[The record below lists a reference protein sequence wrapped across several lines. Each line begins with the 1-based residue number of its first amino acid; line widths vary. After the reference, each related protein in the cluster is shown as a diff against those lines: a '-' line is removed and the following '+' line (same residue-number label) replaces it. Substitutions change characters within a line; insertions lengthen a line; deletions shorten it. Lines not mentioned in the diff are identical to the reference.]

1 MRVLYLAAGRDL
13 SARDAGTTHTLN
25 IARAL
30 SRLGVEITLA
40 SANVPEGLEGIRT
53 VEVVLSKKE
62 RIRPSEETL
71 EQLIE
76 LVGEFDL
83 IQERAEESGGLGV
96 KLAQYTET
104 CLVLEINT
112 PLSGHPNAFVRKLA
126 DWNLRR
132 QARAAA
138 AIITQTPV
146 SRHIIETYSKAPV
159 YVVPNAADPELFNP
173 EAAPAALPS
182 AAARR
187 PVVAFAGSLRPW
199 HGVEDLIAAGAHV
212 MTGHRE
218 TFFLFIG
225 GGARLGEL
233 MDSAAETLGEGNFH
247 FTGAVAPEN
256 VPAYL
261 AAADILVAPFSP
273 QRDRVRKAQFDRYGM
288 WWSPVKIFEYMA
300 MGKPIVASAAGPVA
314 EYISR
319 AGVTVPPGDVIGLA
333 HAISRL
339 LDDPELA
346 ATLGG
351 HARRKFLERHTWSHA
366 AQATLAAWKDIL
378 EGRQKVSVTR

>member
-1 MRVLYLAAGRDL
+1 M
-13 SARDAGTTHTLN
+13 
-25 IARAL
+25 ARAL
-30 SRLGVEITLA
+30 LRLGVRITLA
-40 SANVPEGLEGIRT
+40 SANVPEGIEGIRT
-53 VEVVLSKKE
+53 VEVRLKKRD
-62 RIRPSEETL
+62 RIRPSQDTL
-71 EQLIE
+71 EQVAE
-76 LVGEFDL
+76 LVGAFDL

-96 KLAQYTET
+96 KLAQMTEK
-104 CLVLEINT
+104 CLILEINT
-112 PLSGHPNAFVRKLA
+112 PLSGHANVFVRRLA

-132 QARAAA
+132 QARAAT

-146 SRHIIETYSKAPV
+146 SRHIIETYSQAPV
-159 YVVPNAADPELFNP
+159 YVVPNAADPEVFSP
-173 EAAPAALPS
+173 EVAPAALPVKG
-182 AAARR
+182 ARR

-199 HGVEDLIAAGAHV
+199 HGVEDLIAGGAHV
-212 MTGHRE
+212 LTAHRE
-218 TFFLFIG
+218 AFFLFVG
-225 GGARLGEL
+225 GGTRLGEL
-233 MDSAAETLGEGNFH
+233 RADAKQTLGEGNFH
-247 FTGAVAPEN
+247 FTGAVAPAQ

-273 QRDRVRKAQFDRYGM
+273 QRDRVRKAHFEKYGM

-319 AGVTVPPGDVIGLA
+319 AGITVPPGDVIGLA

-346 ATLGG
+346 TTLGG

-366 AQATLAAWKDIL
+366 ATATLAAWNDVL
-378 EGRQKVSVTR
+378 EGRQRVSVTQ